1 MTPSNGVEEMC
12 FRAIKFSLEIAVVP
26 IRKFL
31 VLFYLYLRLQFGEA
45 PKCKVLIVTP
55 IRN

>member
-1 MTPSNGVEEMC
+1 MNPSNGVEEMC

-31 VLFYLYLRLQFGEA
+31 VLFYLYLRLQFGQA
-45 PKCKVLIVTP
+45 PKGKGTLFIAF
-55 IRN
+55 RD